1 MNTKFYND
9 LLNALREYNGSMENY
24 GNKIVKY
31 PPKDATYPHTQF
43 SEIRNTPIST
53 YNGCFERVTSVGYLA
68 RIKAKTKGNIDK
80 ETIARHCAKIVD
92 DFCVRVGLM
101 QGSYNIHDDVLD
113 NSIVEI
119 ILTYSGNLSE
129 NRYKLI

>member
-1 MNTKFYND
+1 MNITFYED
-9 LLNALREYNGSMENY
+9 LLKALQEYNGYVDNY

-43 SEIRNTPIST
+43 SEIRNVPLNN

-68 RIKAKTKGNIDK
+68 KIKAKSKGKIDK

-92 DFCVRVGLM
+92 DFCNKIGLNRV
-101 QGSYNIHDDVLD
+101 SYNIHDDVLD